1 MTNRHCWCCERGINS
16 DQDVIICVCGA
27 ENDFRPYQ
35 PINIEENNTMP
46 FEKSNDAGSINFL
59 KMPKEGET
67 YDFTKHGKITEIAK
81 VENQD
86 HKKGKFNFIKKVSV
100 TLPNGSVAKV
110 DEDQGYYYSIMFEDG
125 SKMTISSWSPFFAM
139 QKANIMEG
147 VSMIVE
153 HPAKGE
159 WIIRRA

>member
-1 MTNRHCWCCERGINS
+1 MKHYCWCCERGIET
-16 DQDVIICVCGA
+16 DDLVFKCVCGT

-35 PINIEENNTMP
+35 PTNIEENNTMP
-46 FEKSNDAGSINFL
+46 FEKSDNAASGAYIKL
-59 KMPKEGET
+59 PKEGES
-67 YDFTKHGKITEIAK
+67 YDYTKHGKIVEITK

-86 HKKGKFNFIKKVSV
+86 HEKGKYNFIKKVSES
-100 TLPNGSVAKV
+100 LPSGKVVKV
-110 DEDQGYYYSIMFEDG
+110 DEDQGYFYLILFEDG

-147 VSMIVE
+147 MSMMVE